1 MKNILML
8 DDDLI
13 PLNRGMT
20 AERSQL
26 QPWLRWLKTGENGQK
41 FNLIEAIDLTEML
54 RVMAEREFF
63 QENDPKYIHGII
75 IDVMWKKNSYS
86 KIDFSEIGFPDVPII
101 PNEAG
106 AQLLRLLF
114 GNNSQSGLPSALIAH
129 KNRKIAVLS
138 SIRGVEINL
147 NGLPETVTILNKN
160 TQEVLDAITDDP
172 IMVPDAK
179 FQSWV
184 NKL

>member
-13 PLNRGMT
+13 PLSRGMT

-75 IDVMWKKNSYS
+75 IDVMWKKTSYG

-106 AQLLRLLF
+106 AQLLKLLF
-114 GNNSQSGLPSALIAH
+114 GNNSQSSLPSALVAH
-129 KNRKIAVLS
+129 KNRKMSVLS

-147 NGLPETVTILNKN
+147 NGLPEALTILNKN
-160 TQEVLDAITDDP
+160 TIEKLDANAGDP
-172 IMVPDAK
+172 VMIPDMR
-179 FQSWV
+179 FQNWIYS
-184 NKL
+184 L